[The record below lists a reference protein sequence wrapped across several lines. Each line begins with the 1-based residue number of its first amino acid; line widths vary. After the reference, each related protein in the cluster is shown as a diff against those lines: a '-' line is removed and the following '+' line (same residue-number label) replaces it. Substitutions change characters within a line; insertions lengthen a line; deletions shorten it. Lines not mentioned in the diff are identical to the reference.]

1 MPNYDHDDLLRI
13 AIEHADALCEH
24 LAGTWHR
31 TEAVQTE
38 ASIARED
45 CELYLWGYEQDGTA
59 RLSIRAQLPDGWA
72 SIEGVTPPEITVRAD
87 RSIDSIATD
96 IARRLLPAHAE
107 QAARVRDALDR
118 EEQRKAVTAS
128 IVDSFLETMPGGV
141 PDAHHP
147 ATAVSSRGPGTFSAS
162 MRLGHN
168 AQTADLHLRN
178 VPLDLARSIIHRTGR
193 HLSDTEPAE
202 GSTDQVLDTLA
213 DAITALAT
221 ARTRI
226 PVAKL
231 LRESALNLLIISR
244 IASNR
249 LPDQAERDQIE
260 QVADQLVTKI
270 RHSAWNLPPQ
280 PATDAGATGQEQT
293 ASGAGDE

>member
-13 AIEHADALCEH
+13 AIEYADALCEH
-24 LAGTWHR
+24 LAGDWHR
-31 TEAVQTE
+31 AEAVQTE
-38 ASIARED
+38 ASIAREG
-45 CELYLWGYEQDGTA
+45 CELYLWGYEQNGTA

-72 SIEGVTPPEITVRAD
+72 AVEGVAPPEITVRAD
-87 RSIDSIATD
+87 RAIESIATD

-118 EEQRKAVTAS
+118 EEHRKAVTAS
-128 IVDSFLETMPGGV
+128 IVDYFLETMPGPV
-141 PDAHHP
+141 PDMHHP
-147 ATAVSSRGPGTFSAS
+147 ANAVSSRGPGAFSAS
-162 MRLGHN
+162 MRLGMN

-178 VPLDLARSIIHRTGR
+178 VPLDLAHSIIHLTGR
-193 HLSDTEPAE
+193 HLSETEPAE
-202 GSTDQVLDTLA
+202 GSTEQVLDALA

-249 LPDQAERDQIE
+249 LPDRDERNQIE
-260 QVADQLVTKI
+260 RVADQLVTKV
-270 RHSAWNLPPQ
+270 RHSAWNLPPA
-280 PATDAGATGQEQT
+280 PATDSGATSREQT